1 MSLITIPRTVGK
13 FTMDEIHNM
22 IDLLF
27 FCECEKHS
35 ILYSTVFWE
44 LRYFGKK

>member
-1 MSLITIPRTVGK
+1 MSLTIKRRAGN
-13 FTMDEIHNM
+13 FTMDEMHNM

-44 LRYFGKK
+44 LRYFVKNE